1 MLISDI
7 LKTGKENAMP
17 LQEIQ
22 EEIMRNADFVRV
34 RIAEERAAGIA
45 ICESEQG
52 YYLPANAE
60 EVKECAAR
68 VGAEIVER
76 AKLWEQLQRAAG
88 DPVRI
93 TGNDAGY
100 LRQKIE
106 ARLKKYNKQAEF
118 QELQDYTET
127 MSMLEITMLE
137 HRLQRELLD
146 LQDKIAI
153 LQDIIYK

>member
-1 MLISDI
+1 MLISNI
-7 LKTGKENAMP
+7 LRTGKENAMP

-34 RIAEERAAGIA
+34 KIAEERAAGIA
-45 ICESEQG
+45 ICESDQG
-52 YYLPANAE
+52 YYLPANAG

-68 VGAEIVER
+68 VGAEILKRVEV
-76 AKLWEQLQRAAG
+76 WEQLQRAAG

-93 TGNDAGY
+93 TGNEAGY
-100 LRQKIE
+100 LRDKIE

-118 QELQDYTET
+118 QELQEYTET

>member
-22 EEIMRNADFVRV
+22 EEIMRNADFVRA
-34 RIAEERAAGIA
+34 RIAEEREAGIA

-76 AKLWEQLQRAAG
+76 IKLWEQLQRAAG

-93 TGNDAGY
+93 AGNDAGY
-100 LRQKIE
+100 LRHKIE

-146 LQDKIAI
+146 IEDKIAI

>member
-7 LKTGKENAMP
+7 LRTGKENAKP

-22 EEIMRNADFVRV
+22 EEIMRNADFVRA

-52 YYLPANAE
+52 YYLPANAG

-93 TGNDAGY
+93 AGNDAGY